1 MNKMLRL
8 VIVAAVA
15 FLIFKSS
22 TFGWRIFA
30 GAKPI
35 SKDVDIFL
43 SQRLK
48 HHVLSLSDHIGERNI
63 ITKYENLD
71 KAANYITKTFQDYG
85 YQVSAH
91 TYKAYNKISKN
102 IIASKAGKDIRLGT
116 LLIGAHYDTVLG
128 SPGADDN
135 ASGVAVLL
143 EIAKFLKDFETKQS
157 IKFVAFV
164 NEEPPFFKTKDMGS
178 LNFVNECL
186 KNKEQIKEAVILES
200 VGFYSSQLYSQRYPP
215 LFGFFYPVRAN
226 FIAFVSNFKSRFLL
240 KALKH
245 KFIKHSTLNLETI
258 STFDFVPGVDFSD
271 NWSFWQKDIPAIMV
285 TDTAF
290 YRSPYYH
297 TANDTAEKLDY
308 DFMTVLTKDLG
319 VSVLDLVNK

>member
-8 VIVAAVA
+8 VIVAVVA
-15 FLIFKSS
+15 FLFFKSS
-22 TFGWRIFA
+22 TFGWKIFA
-30 GAKPI
+30 SAKPI
-35 SKDVDIFL
+35 SKDVDLFL

-48 HHVLSLSDHIGERNI
+48 HHVLSLSDYIGERQVF
-63 ITKYENLD
+63 TKYENLN
-71 KAANYITKTFQDYG
+71 KAADYITKTFQDYG

-102 IIASKAGKDIRLGT
+102 IIATKPGKDNQKDILV
-116 LLIGAHYDTVLG
+116 IGAHYDSVLG

-143 EIAKFLKDFETKQS
+143 EMAKFLKDFETKQS

-178 LNFVNECL
+178 LNFINECL
-186 KNKEQIKEAVILES
+186 KNKEKITAAVILES
-200 VGFYSSQLYSQRYPP
+200 VGIYSSQLYSQKYPP
-215 LFGFFYPVRAN
+215 LFGFFYPARAN
-226 FIAFVSNFKSRFLL
+226 FIAFVSNFKSMRLL
-240 KALKH
+240 KTLKRQ
-245 KFIKHSTLNLETI
+245 FIKHSTLNLATI

-271 NWSFWQKDIPAIMV
+271 NWSFWQKGIPAIMV

-290 YRSPYYH
+290 YRNPYYH

-319 VSVLDLVNK
+319 VSILDLVNK